1 MSKQFGKRR
10 ARMPQRQ
17 RHNMAL
23 GRVHAFDHVE
33 QAGGGRGGDAAPQPF
48 QHLDECFGRDR
59 RSIRKAQPPTQDE
72 TPDEALRV
80 MAPACRPSRLDRSV
94 AAIARSE
101 EHTSELQSPMRN
113 SYSFFCL
120 TTKT

>member
-10 ARMPQRQ
+10 ERMPQRQ

-48 QHLDECFGRDR
+48 QNLDECFGRDR

-72 TPDEALRV
+72 SPDE
-80 MAPACRPSRLDRSV
+80 
-94 AAIARSE
+94 ARSE
-101 EHTSELQSPMRN
+101 EPPSELQSLMRI
-113 SYSFFCL
+113 SYAVFCL
-120 TTKT
+120 KKKKTKITHN